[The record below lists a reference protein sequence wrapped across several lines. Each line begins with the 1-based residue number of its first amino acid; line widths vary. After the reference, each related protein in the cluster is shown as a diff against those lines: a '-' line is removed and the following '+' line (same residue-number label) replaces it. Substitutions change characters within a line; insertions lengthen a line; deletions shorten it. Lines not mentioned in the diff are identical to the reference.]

1 MDINRKNKINDRIV
15 SNIQCLCKIKNIK
28 IGELEKRIGV
38 RIGYFSRK
46 KKQHSAVGL
55 YELLETAEI
64 LGVSLDGIINDNT
77 RVYILNTELEE
88 IEKRKQEIIDE
99 MNGLTKP

>member
-46 KKQHSAVGL
+46 KKQYSAVGL